1 MPALVSG
8 DMLGRWE
15 PLAGQPQMLAKAQ
28 LTVGASGVGF
38 IKACGPCRRRSI
50 MPSWFRVREFM
61 RYTACCSR
69 RINTKLQRDV
79 SASGQMLTPIG
90 EAQEPGAFDGL
101 MDTGSRQMAS
111 PSETSC

>member
-8 DMLGRWE
+8 DTLGRWE

-38 IKACGPCRRRSI
+38 VKACGPCRRRSI
-50 MPSWFRVREFM
+50 MPSWFRVREFI
-61 RYTACCSR
+61 RYTACYSR
-69 RINTKLQRDV
+69 RIKLQRDV
-79 SASGQMLTPIG
+79 GASGQMLTPIG
-90 EAQEPGAFDGL
+90 EAQETFDGL
-101 MDTGSRQMAS
+101 IDTGSRQMAS

>member
-38 IKACGPCRRRSI
+38 VKACGPCRRRSI
-50 MPSWFRVREFM
+50 MPSWFRVREFI

-69 RINTKLQRDV
+69 RIKLQRDV
-79 SASGQMLTPIG
+79 GASGQMLTPIG
-90 EAQEPGAFDGL
+90 EAQEPETFDGL
-101 MDTGSRQMAS
+101 IDTGSRQMAS